1 MNKKDSEN
9 ICRDDTFRQLYL
21 KYAKDIRQ
29 FLFFKTQNIE
39 QAEDIMQDAF
49 VKLWDNC
56 NNVNFS
62 KVKSYLFTTANHMFI
77 NQFRHN
83 KVVRNYENQS
93 SGKGKNIENPEFIAI
108 EKEFLDKINKTIAS
122 LPEKQ
127 REVFVMNRMEK
138 KKYKEIAKF
147 LDISV
152 KAVEKR
158 MHQALLVMRKEIGDV

>member
-1 MNKKDSEN
+1 MQKNSSEN
-9 ICRDDTFRQLYL
+9 ICHEDTFRNLYL

-29 FLFFKTQNIE
+29 FLFFKTQSIE
-39 QAEDIMQDAF
+39 RAEDIMQDAF

-56 NNVNFS
+56 SNVNFS

-77 NQFRHN
+77 NQFRHD
-83 KVVRNYENQS
+83 KVVLDYKNQS
-93 SGKGKNIENPEFIAI
+93 SGQGKDIENPEFIAI
-108 EKEFLDKINKTIAS
+108 EKEFLEKINTTIAS

-127 REVFVMNRMEK
+127 REVFVMNRIEK
-138 KKYKEIAKF
+138 KKYKEIAER

-158 MHQALLVMRKEIGDV
+158 MHQALLVMRKEIGNI